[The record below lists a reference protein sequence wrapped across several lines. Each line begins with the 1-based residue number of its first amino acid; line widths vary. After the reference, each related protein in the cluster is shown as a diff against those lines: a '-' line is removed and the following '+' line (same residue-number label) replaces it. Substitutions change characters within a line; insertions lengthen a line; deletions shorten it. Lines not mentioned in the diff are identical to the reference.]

1 MSNTDAK
8 KTKMMVVPVDVCI
21 RRFYRV
27 YVHVP
32 ENASVDDIY
41 EQLGEDILENQDKAL
56 TPDPDMEIEDH
67 DIQWCRIDR
76 EGAWPESES
85 QEISEIL
92 KKK

>member
-21 RRFYRV
+21 RRFYRA
-27 YVHVP
+27 YVTVP
-32 ENASVDDIY
+32 EDASDDDIY
-41 EQLGEDILENQDKAL
+41 DEVTAAILEHQEEAL